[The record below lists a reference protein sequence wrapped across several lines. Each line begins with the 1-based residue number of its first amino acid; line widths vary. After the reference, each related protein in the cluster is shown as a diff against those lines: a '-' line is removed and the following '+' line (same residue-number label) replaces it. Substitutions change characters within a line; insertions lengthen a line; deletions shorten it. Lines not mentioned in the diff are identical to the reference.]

1 MLLPLTHI
9 TPYHILTVPLKLI
22 LYLNDSNPLGIKLF
36 SQVLQLLL
44 KLLTFALYGLVLI
57 GEGFLYVVVEVLG
70 VVLDLVHEVLVDG

>member
-1 MLLPLTHI
+1 MLLPLVHI
-9 TPYHILTVPLKLI
+9 TLYYILTIPLKLI
-22 LYLNDSNPLGIKLF
+22 LYLNDPNPLGIKPF

-70 VVLDLVHEVLVDG
+70 VGFDLVHEV